1 MRICL
6 PKFIIR
12 CARNPDSKEFLDLEF
27 DIRPGSY
34 SSKWIDCIR
43 SVEHLPPYQYGF
55 PKWVER
61 DPGIFMKRVREQINS
76 NANIQKFLIEQDV
89 SYQGQL
95 TPKIVN
101 TVHRYLEVHDFHID
115 ELLTLHNDIHY
126 LESVWEDSRQMLDRK
141 LSIVPD
147 DLKLELKN
155 VVKKTVENYI
165 IEYQKHDYVLQK
177 QLQSDLSCLVE
188 NFSEYGSELPELP
201 NAGILKKLQ
210 WVPPGLTIDMTLD
223 DYREFTTEPCT
234 NFIQDDFSHVGR
246 SPHNSYL
253 YQDDTSLY
261 TSCVIQHKVGSG
273 AKWFIPDDSH
283 IFGDVQGFRAW
294 VSEHQDF
301 FRNQW
306 GIETND
312 DPRLCHGRIII
323 ATGCDDYSRIDRQFD
338 FIVKAF
344 IQ

>member
-34 SSKWIDCIR
+34 SSKWIDCVR
-43 SVEHLPPYQYGF
+43 SVQHRPPHQYGF
-55 PKWVER
+55 PKWQEHDAGVYEQR
-61 DPGIFMKRVREQINS
+61 IADTLNNDPD
-76 NANIQKFLIEQDV
+76 IQKFLSDSGIDRTIINQA
-89 SYQGQL
+89 L
-95 TPKIVN
+95 VN
-101 TVHRYLEVHDFHID
+101 TVHRYIEHNKQHAAQHLV
-115 ELLTLHNDIHY
+115 LHNDIHY
-126 LESVWEDSRQMLDRK
+126 LESIWEGATD
-141 LSIVPD
+141 
-147 DLKLELKN
+147 
-155 VVKKTVENYI
+155 VV
-165 IEYQKHDYVLQK
+165 
-177 QLQSDLSCLVE
+177 
-188 NFSEYGSELPELP
+188 F
-201 NAGILKKLQ
+201 KKLQ
-210 WVPPGLTIDMTLD
+210 WVPPGLLIDMTLD
-223 DYREFTTEPCT
+223 DYQEFTTEPCT

-253 YQDDTSLY
+253 YQDDASLY

-273 AKWFIPDDSH
+273 VKWFIPDDSH

-294 VSEHQDF
+294 VSEHQEF
-301 FRNQW
+301 FQNQW

-323 ATGCDDYSRIDRQFD
+323 ATGCDDYSRVDRQFD
-338 FIVKAF
+338 FIVQAF

>member
-1 MRICL
+1 MK
-6 PKFIIR
+6 KFIIR
-12 CARNPDSKEFLDLEF
+12 CAKNPDGKEFLDLEF
-27 DIRPGSY
+27 NIRPGSY
-34 SSKWIDCIR
+34 SSKWVECIK
-43 SVEHLPPYQYGF
+43 SVQDLAPYQYGF
-55 PKWVER
+55 PKWAER
-61 DPGIFMKRVREQINS
+61 DPGVFMKRTRDQIDS
-76 NANIQKFLIEQDV
+76 NAEIQRFLLEEGI

-101 TVHRYLEVHDFHID
+101 TIHRYLEVQNLHID

-126 LESVWEDSRQMLDRK
+126 LESIWEEAKQILDKK

-147 DLKLELKN
+147 DLKLELKS
-155 VVKKTVENYI
+155 VIKQTIENYVDR
-165 IEYQKHDYVLQK
+165 YQEQSRENVFQK
-177 QLQSDLSCLVE
+177 QLSTDLNLLGE
-188 NFSEYGSELPELP
+188 TFSEYGSDLPELP

-210 WVPPGLTIDMTLD
+210 WVPPGRMIDMTMD

-253 YQDDTSLY
+253 YQDDSSLY

-283 IFGDVQGFRAW
+283 IFKDELGFRDW
-294 VSEHQDF
+294 VSQHQKF
-301 FRNQW
+301 FQNQW

-312 DPRLCHGRIII
+312 DPRLCYGRIII
-323 ATGCDDYSRIDRQFD
+323 ATGCSDYSSIDRSYD
-338 FIVKAF
+338 YIVKAF